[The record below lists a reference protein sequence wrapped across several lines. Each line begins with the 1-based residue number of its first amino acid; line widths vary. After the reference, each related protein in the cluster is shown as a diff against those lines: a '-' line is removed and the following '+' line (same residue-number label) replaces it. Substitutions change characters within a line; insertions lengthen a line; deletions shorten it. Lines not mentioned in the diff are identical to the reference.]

1 MAKRSVNAR
10 FGFIQSI
17 VHAPYFIFLYEL
29 LSGFCKSKYREYSY
43 LDKRTGKTY
52 VNYNFWTTVNPFFT
66 ELYYV
71 FYVNG
76 VKVVPSDL
84 SLFTALALA
93 HMIMQD
99 GSLGTSGG
107 LYLCTDGFTP
117 EDTKRLADYISTQFG
132 LSVTTPKAPG
142 KKGALRI
149 YVQTPSMD
157 TLRSLVTVHTHSS
170 MLYKLG
176 L

>member
-1 MAKRSVNAR
+1 
-10 FGFIQSI
+10 
-17 VHAPYFIFLYEL
+17 
-29 LSGFCKSKYREYSY
+29 
-43 LDKRTGKTY
+43 
-52 VNYNFWTTVNPFFT
+52 
-66 ELYYV
+66 
-71 FYVNG
+71 
-76 VKVVPSDL
+76 VKVVPTDL
-84 SLFTALALA
+84 SLLTALALA

-99 GSLGTSGG
+99 GSLSTSGG

-117 EDTKRLADYISTQFG
+117 EDTIRLANFISIQFG

-149 YVQTPSMD
+149 YILRSSMER
-157 TLRSLVTVHTHSS
+157 LRSLVVMHTHDS